1 MSGLAVS
8 NTTQYFDGL
17 VGVFDLTMIPLAM
30 KQSLEE
36 RRECRGQF
44 HIVVMATLSVLAKET
59 SSGFRERRKKVKRK
73 R

>member
-1 MSGLAVS
+1 
-8 NTTQYFDGL
+8 
-17 VGVFDLTMIPLAM
+17 MIPLAM

-44 HIVVMATLSVLAKET
+44 RIVVMATLSVLAKET
-59 SSGFRERRKKVKRK
+59 GGERRKKVKRK